1 MELITTVKPLYS
13 GHLLFLEKVSAIRT
27 CPLYRVLDF
36 FEERTTI
43 DKNLFIFYVDCDSWQ
58 LNFLKK
64 TNG

>member
-43 DKNLFIFYVDCDSWQ
+43 DKNLFIFYVDCDS
-58 LNFLKK
+58 
-64 TNG
+64 